1 MYDEYKAFVLC
12 LRFWRLALASEVCR
26 YQPIRGLHLGREAR
40 VAQTAWGWIDPLNK
54 WLPTTEGGM
63 EGTKPCTL
71 GDLLSNQYGAAELL
85 L

>member
-40 VAQTAWGWIDPLNK
+40 VAQTA
-54 WLPTTEGGM
+54 
-63 EGTKPCTL
+63 
-71 GDLLSNQYGAAELL
+71 
-85 L
+85 